1 MGAVSSIL
9 QPSPPLLLPFHNAT
23 VTGVVSNGA
32 SGSVEGGGRAG
43 GQRNIVHS
51 VLTQLL
57 LAAAVPTE
65 VHEVDSWFDEPAA
78 IVVVAVI
85 PSNA

>member
-1 MGAVSSIL
+1 MPPTRPAHAV
-9 QPSPPLLLPFHNAT
+9 AT

-32 SGSVEGGGRAG
+32 GGSVEGGGRAG

-51 VLTQLL
+51 VLTQLI